1 MTSSILVTGGTGTIG
16 RLVVPRL
23 LAAGHDVRVLSRH
36 EHESDDGI
44 EYMIGDLATGD
55 GLGPAVE
62 GVTKIL
68 HLGGSA
74 KGDDQKA
81 RNLVRAAAKAD
92 RPHLT
97 YVSVVGTDRLPV
109 VSRIDRM
116 LFGYFEAKRLAEEV
130 IAASGLPWTTLRVA
144 QLHEALLVVARGMA
158 KSPVIPVPSGF
169 RFQPVDGGEVADR
182 LVELTLDEPAGLV
195 PDLAGPTVYP
205 LRDLVRSYLRATGR
219 HRLMVPVRMPGKA
232 ARAYRDGANLAPVN
246 PLGKRTWE
254 EFLAEHTA

>member
-23 LAAGHDVRVLSRH
+23 RAAGHDVRVLSRR
-36 EHESDDGI
+36 ERESVDGI
-44 EYMIGDLATGD
+44 EYMIGDLGSGE

-81 RNLVRAAAKAD
+81 RNLVRAAAEAD
-92 RPHLT
+92 RPHVT

-109 VSRIDRM
+109 VSRTDRM
-116 LFGYFEAKRLAEEV
+116 LFGYFEAKRIAEGV
-130 IAASGLPWTTLRVA
+130 IADSGLPWTTLRVT
-144 QLHEALLVVARGMA
+144 QLHEAMLVVARGMA

-195 PDLAGPTVYP
+195 PDLAGPAVYP

-219 HRLMVPVRMPGKA
+219 HRLMMPVPMPGKA
-232 ARAYRDGANLAPVN
+232 ARAYREGANLASVN

-254 EFLAEHTA
+254 EFLAEHVA